1 MELEP
6 GERGQRG
13 REHQR
18 SRRIGLLGF
27 GELGRREFEDDQAFI
42 KQEELSV
49 IFQLKDTCSISAS
62 SSSWNTDMLETAK
75 EETVK

>member
-1 MELEP
+1 MLQLFLQCAYLVELEP

-27 GELGRREFEDDQAFI
+27 RELERREFEDDQAFI
-42 KQEELSV
+42 KQVE
-49 IFQLKDTCSISAS
+49 
-62 SSSWNTDMLETAK
+62 
-75 EETVK
+75 

>member
-42 KQEELSV
+42 EMIIDDQAF
-49 IFQLKDTCSISAS
+49 IIRTHY
-62 SSSWNTDMLETAK
+62 
-75 EETVK
+75 